1 MYKGFECILP
11 LPHGRVAVGLDDFAE
26 MGILVGEVVAKG
38 MVGSVI
44 ETADVLLIHKLR
56 YVQKCHYIC
65 LMRLVIEDINT
76 EHYKWLTEMAKT
88 LNFKVVDVEFSEDEE
103 DAYLLQAMESVK
115 NDPILSD
122 EEVTDLRG
130 WLKSHK

>member
-1 MYKGFECILP
+1 
-11 LPHGRVAVGLDDFAE
+11 
-26 MGILVGEVVAKG
+26 
-38 MVGSVI
+38 
-44 ETADVLLIHKLR
+44 
-56 YVQKCHYIC
+56 
-65 LMRLVIEDINT
+65 MRLVIEDINT